1 MSIPIGESRDHP
13 LANPF
18 GPNSPNLAHVKLDP
32 ILVIVGGN
40 ELLKDRAEDYASR
53 LKELGKNIQ
62 YVEFEGKEHGFLT
75 HDSCSQV
82 VEDLLQII
90 KHFMLQNSN

>member
-1 MSIPIGESRDHP
+1 

-18 GPNSPNLAHVKLDP
+18 GPSSRNLADVKLDP

-40 ELLKDRAEDYASR
+40 ELLKDRAEDYATR
-53 LKELGKNIQ
+53 LKELGKNIK
-62 YVEFEGKEHGFLT
+62 YVEFKGKEHGFLT
-75 HDSCSQV
+75 HDSSSQV